1 VIYGLSLVQRT
12 GRPSSRAVQHY
23 DTYLSL
29 LPSRRSFP
37 EIVNPVFF
45 SSEKYFTNARTDH
58 RKRTVPTVEECNS
71 SVMGF
76 AFGILWDTN
85 DPFTQWQS
93 FSTSSSCHH
102 VASSVCGRPDSESTA
117 EEHGS
122 EPDPSVKQMLIMVPA
137 DNSSMDLL
145 ASVATGI
152 IEVSPKLRSAAE
164 VMDEFQKKQHLH
176 HQISE
181 LEKRR
186 KRAVVF
192 ADELSGVVL
201 PLINLR
207 KLLLRPAGR
216 HTGFK
221 AIILIKAIHS
231 LVAKRNWDHI
241 RSLNDSTE

>member
-1 VIYGLSLVQRT
+1 
-12 GRPSSRAVQHY
+12 
-23 DTYLSL
+23 
-29 LPSRRSFP
+29 
-37 EIVNPVFF
+37 
-45 SSEKYFTNARTDH
+45 
-58 RKRTVPTVEECNS
+58 
-71 SVMGF
+71 
-76 AFGILWDTN
+76 
-85 DPFTQWQS
+85 
-93 FSTSSSCHH
+93 
-102 VASSVCGRPDSESTA
+102 
-117 EEHGS
+117 
-122 EPDPSVKQMLIMVPA
+122 
-137 DNSSMDLL
+137 MDLL

-164 VMDEFQKKQHLH
+164 VMEEFKKKQHLH

-201 PLINLR
+201 PLIKLW
-207 KLLLRPAGR
+207 KLLLRPVGR

-231 LVAKRNWDHI
+231 LVAKRNWDHF